1 MRTSWLGCR
10 DRGVLG
16 LLPSRSYRSK
26 NNSILDDQTYRLLFV
41 TCIIAREITL
51 SVDRSIIRHL
61 LPSDHLYLFL
71 SLTFFLSPA
80 RACVFMFAC
89 ACRTCARAFAV
100 SIPCACVFT
109 FVHTCAFT
117 SRVRIY
123 IHSCACVPEFA
134 YVCVQMCIR
143 VRRDSCA
150 SRACRHLYCQCCRPA
165 GAPPAQWTREH
176 FRLSAR
182 SSSRRLFPPA
192 NLDFHVSSHRNSYGD
207 PPRSSL
213 GAARAS
219 PRSNSVAMFTC
230 HPPRRPVS
238 PRFLCSCNYSRPC
251 SITEKQFRSDYYSSC
266 WTAPFI
272 TSPRRPSRINGRRPP
287 ATQSVYTINPF
298 LRFLCSP
305 MFFAPLCTILAESF
319 HCVPVS

>member
-26 NNSILDDQTYRLLFV
+26 NNSIPHDQTCRLLFV

-51 SVDRSIIRHL
+51 SADRSIIRHL
-61 LPSDHLYLFL
+61 LPSDHLCL
-71 SLTFFLSPA
+71 SLSSTFLLTLA

-89 ACRTCARAFAV
+89 ACRNCARV
-100 SIPCACVFT
+100 SVISAPCACGFT
-109 FVHTCAFT
+109 SVRTCAFT

-123 IHSCACVPEFA
+123 LRPCACVLEPA
-134 YVCVQMCIR
+134 YVCVQMCVR

-182 SSSRRLFPPA
+182 SSSRRLYSTA
-192 NLDFHVSSHRNSYGD
+192 RVSTSTCRVIE
-207 PPRSSL
+207 SL
-213 GAARAS
+213 TAILHGRAS
-219 PRSNSVAMFTC
+219 APLE
-230 HPPRRPVS
+230 RRRGV
-238 PRFLCSCNYSRPC
+238 
-251 SITEKQFRSDYYSSC
+251 T
-266 WTAPFI
+266 
-272 TSPRRPSRINGRRPP
+272 PSQCLH
-287 ATQSVYTINPF
+287 ATRHGDQF
-298 LRFLCSP
+298 LRDPCA
-305 MFFAPLCTILAESF
+305 FATARGLVALRENNFIRIITIPAGLP
-319 HCVPVS
+319 HL

>member
-26 NNSILDDQTYRLLFV
+26 NNSIIHDQTYRLLFV

-61 LPSDHLYLFL
+61 LPSDHFYLFL
-71 SLTFFLSPA
+71 SLSFLLSLA
-80 RACVFMFAC
+80 RACVFMFTC
-89 ACRTCARAFAV
+89 ACRTCARVFV
-100 SIPCACVFT
+100 STSCAYIFT
-109 FVHTCAFT
+109 FVHTCVLT

-123 IHSCACVPEFA
+123 LHFCACVLKFGC
-134 YVCVQMCIR
+134 VCVQMCIR
-143 VRRDSCA
+143 VYRDSCA

-182 SSSRRLFPPA
+182 SSSSRLFSTA
-192 NLDFHVSSHRNSYGD
+192 NLDFLVSSHRKSYSD
-207 PPRSSL
+207 RSRSSL

-219 PRSNSVAMFTC
+219 PRSNFVAMFTC
-230 HPPRRPVS
+230 HPPRRSVS
-238 PRFLCSCNYSRPC
+238 PRLLCFSNSSTPC
-251 SITEKQFRSDYYSSC
+251 YVTGKLFHSNNNFSC

-287 ATQSVYTINPF
+287 AIQSVYTISPF
-298 LRFLCSP
+298 VRVLCSQTC
-305 MFFAPLCTILAESF
+305 L
-319 HCVPVS
+319 HY

>member
-26 NNSILDDQTYRLLFV
+26 NNSIIDDQTYRLLFV
-41 TCIIAREITL
+41 TCNIAREITL
-51 SVDRSIIRHL
+51 FVDRSIIRHL
-61 LPSDHLYLFL
+61 LPSDLLYLFL
-71 SLTFFLSPA
+71 SLSSFLLSLA

-89 ACRTCARAFAV
+89 ACRTCARVFV
-100 SIPCACVFT
+100 STSCAYNTFT
-109 FVHTCAFT
+109 FVHTCVFT

-123 IHSCACVPEFA
+123 LHLCACV
-134 YVCVQMCIR
+134 YQLICVCVQMCIR
-143 VRRDSCA
+143 VCWDSCA

-182 SSSRRLFPPA
+182 SSSRRLLSTA
-192 NLDFHVSSHRNSYGD
+192 SLDFLVSSHRKSCGD
-207 PPRSSL
+207 SSRSSL

-219 PRSNSVAMFTC
+219 PRSYSVAMFTC
-230 HPPRRPVS
+230 HPPRRPVFRRS
-238 PRFLCSCNYSRPC
+238 LCFSNCPTPC
-251 SITEKQFRSDYYSSC
+251 YVTGKRFRSNSNSSC

-287 ATQSVYTINPF
+287 AIQSVYTISPF
-298 LRFLCSP
+298 VRFLCSQTCLRHYNSDIE
-305 MFFAPLCTILAESF
+305 FLLCANS
-319 HCVPVS
+319 